1 MKIKKRILIFIVC
14 IFLIYIKIKI
24 ITIKAYGEN
33 TTIYLLKQSKKIVVA
48 AVPILYMLDASLQR
62 SLDF

>member
-24 ITIKAYGEN
+24 ITIKSYGEN